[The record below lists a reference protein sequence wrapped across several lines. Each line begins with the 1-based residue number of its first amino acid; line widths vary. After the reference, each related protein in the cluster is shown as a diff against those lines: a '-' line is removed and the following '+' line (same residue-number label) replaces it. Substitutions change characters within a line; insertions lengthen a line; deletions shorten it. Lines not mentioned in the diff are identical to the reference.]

1 MDKKLIG
8 PSFQEIA
15 KKHTNQVDYLAGKIK
30 GGGVGVWGQI
40 PMPAQALPEAD
51 ARAIAVW
58 IAKGASK

>member
-15 KKHTNQVDYLAGKIK
+15 KKHPDKVDYLAAKVK
-30 GGGVGVWGQI
+30 NGGVGVWGQM

-51 ARAIAVW
+51 ARTIAVW
-58 IAKGASK
+58 IAKGAAK